1 VDYFNKM
8 SELVFVAVF
17 NTHKLEKK
25 LTKRQKFQK
34 PNDFRPAPKLTRV
47 VGFVCRRR
55 PLALLAGTTTSPDGR

>member
-1 VDYFNKM
+1 M

-34 PNDFRPAPKLTRV
+34 PNDLNDFRPAPKLTRV